1 MFKMLKSRKGISPIL
16 ATLLLIVIA
25 VAAIVVTY
33 AWVITFTGNVT
44 GQDVQLRKVNTYWN
58 STANTITVDLSN
70 QGTADGKI
78 DSVYIGASAT
88 NLNLQDDADVTYY
101 PETRIIVSHG
111 TISIVL
117 SYEWEFN
124 TEYYFKIHPEVGVD
138 CEFQKTSPAS

>member
-1 MFKMLKSRKGISPIL
+1 MFKVLRSKSGISPIL

-33 AWVITFTGNVT
+33 AWVITFTTNVT
-44 GQDVQLRKVNTYWN
+44 GQDVQLREINTSWN

-78 DSVYIGASAT
+78 DSVYIGTSAT
-88 NLNLQDDADVTYY
+88 NLNLQGSVTYD
-101 PETRIIVSHG
+101 PESKIIASHG
-111 TISIVL
+111 TNSIVL
-117 SYEWEFN
+117 SYTWEFN

-138 CEFQKTSPAS
+138 YEFHKTSPAS

>member
-1 MFKMLKSRKGISPIL
+1 MLKSRKGISPIL

-44 GQDVQLRKVNTYWN
+44 GQDVQLREINTSWN

-70 QGTADGKI
+70 QGTSDGKI
-78 DSVYIGASAT
+78 DSVYIGTSAT
-88 NLNLQDDADVTYY
+88 NLNLQDDAYVTYD
-101 PETRIIVSHG
+101 PESKIIASHG
-111 TISIVL
+111 TINIVL
-117 SYEWEFN
+117 RHAWEFN

-138 CEFQKTSPAS
+138 CEFHKTSPAS

>member
-1 MFKMLKSRKGISPIL
+1 MLKSRKGISPIL

-78 DSVYIGASAT
+78 DSVYIGTSAT
-88 NLNLQDDADVTYY
+88 NLNLQGSVTYD
-101 PETRIIVSHG
+101 PEPPIIASHG

-117 SYEWEFN
+117 SFTWEFN
-124 TEYYFKIHPEVGVD
+124 REYYFKIHPEVGVD
-138 CEFQKTSPAS
+138 CEFQETSPAS

>member
-1 MFKMLKSRKGISPIL
+1 MLKSRKGISPIL

-44 GQDVQLRKVNTYWN
+44 GQDVQLREITTSWN
-58 STANTITVDLSN
+58 STAKTITVYLSN

-78 DSVYIGASAT
+78 DSVYIGTSAT
-88 NLNLQDDADVTYY
+88 NLNLQGSVTYDD
-101 PETRIIVSHG
+101 PSGIIVSHG

-117 SYEWEFN
+117 SYTWNPN
-124 TEYYFKIHPEVGVD
+124 TEYYFKIHPEVGAD
-138 CEFQKTSPAS
+138 CEFHETSPAS

>member
-1 MFKMLKSRKGISPIL
+1 MLKSRKGISPIL

-44 GQDVQLRKVNTYWN
+44 GQDVQLVNTYWN

-78 DSVYIGASAT
+78 DSVYIGTSAT
-88 NLNLQDDADVTYY
+88 NLNLQDDAYVIYD
-101 PETRIIVSHG
+101 PESKIIVSHG
-111 TISIVL
+111 TINIVL

-138 CEFQKTSPAS
+138 CEFHKTSPAS

>member
-1 MFKMLKSRKGISPIL
+1 MLKSRKGISPIL

-44 GQDVQLRKVNTYWN
+44 GQDVQLVNTYWN

-70 QGTADGKI
+70 QGTSDGKI
-78 DSVYIGASAT
+78 DSVYIGTSAT
-88 NLNLQDDADVTYY
+88 NLNLQDDAYVTYD
-101 PETRIIVSHG
+101 PESKIIASHG
-111 TISIVL
+111 TINIVL
-117 SYEWEFN
+117 SYTWEFN

-138 CEFQKTSPAS
+138 CEFHKTSPAS

>member
-1 MFKMLKSRKGISPIL
+1 MLKSRKGISPIL

-44 GQDVQLRKVNTYWN
+44 GQDVQLVNTYWN

-78 DSVYIGASAT
+78 DSVYIGTSAT
-88 NLNLQDDADVTYY
+88 NLNLQDDAYVTYD
-101 PETRIIVSHG
+101 PESKIIASHG
-111 TISIVL
+111 TINIVL

-138 CEFQKTSPAS
+138 CEFHKTSPAS

>member
-1 MFKMLKSRKGISPIL
+1 MLKSRKGISPIL

-44 GQDVQLRKVNTYWN
+44 GQDVQLREINTSWN
-58 STANTITVDLSN
+58 STANTIKVDLSN

-78 DSVYIGASAT
+78 DSVYIGTSAT
-88 NLNLQDDADVTYY
+88 NLNLKDDASVTYD
-101 PETRIIVSHG
+101 PATKIIASHG

-117 SYEWEFN
+117 IHTWEFN
-124 TEYYFKIHPEVGVD
+124 KEYYFKIHPEVGVD
-138 CEFQKTSPAS
+138 YEFHKTSPAS

>member
-1 MFKMLKSRKGISPIL
+1 MLKSRKGISPIL

-44 GQDVQLRKVNTYWN
+44 GQDVQLREITTSWN
-58 STANTITVDLSN
+58 STAKTITVYLSN

-78 DSVYIGASAT
+78 DSVYIGTSAT
-88 NLNLQDDADVTYY
+88 NLNLQGSVTYDD
-101 PETRIIVSHG
+101 PSGIIVSHG

-117 SYEWEFN
+117 SYTWEFN
-124 TEYYFKIHPEVGVD
+124 TEYYFKIHPEVGAD
-138 CEFQKTSPAS
+138 CEFHETSPAS

>member
-1 MFKMLKSRKGISPIL
+1 MLKSRKGISPIL

-33 AWVITFTGNVT
+33 AWVITFTTNVT
-44 GQDVQLRKVNTYWN
+44 GQDVQLDEINTSWN
-58 STANTITVDLSN
+58 STAYTITVDLSN

-78 DSVYIGASAT
+78 DSVYIGISAT
-88 NLNLQDDADVTYY
+88 NLNLQGSVEYD
-101 PETRIIVSHG
+101 PESKIIVSHG

-117 SYEWEFN
+117 SYTWDAN

-138 CEFQKTSPAS
+138 CEFHKTSPAS

>member
-1 MFKMLKSRKGISPIL
+1 MLKSRKGISPIL

-44 GQDVQLRKVNTYWN
+44 GQDVQLVNTYWN

-78 DSVYIGASAT
+78 DSVYIGTSAT
-88 NLNLQDDADVTYY
+88 NLNLQDDAYVTYD
-101 PETRIIVSHG
+101 PESKIIASHG
-111 TISIVL
+111 TINIVL
-117 SYEWEFN
+117 RHAWEFN

-138 CEFQKTSPAS
+138 CEFHKTSPAS